1 MQNANGIIIS
11 KVNNG
16 FKKKRIDFGE
26 SLSDN
31 FSIYDATQI
40 INIIG
45 ITVDVYVARVTG
57 IPKNSYF
64 LQVLPFPDILDESS
78 LILVAFP
85 S

>member
-57 IPKNSYF
+57 IPKKLIFSPSFTISRYF
-64 LQVLPFPDILDESS
+64 G
-78 LILVAFP
+78 
-85 S
+85 